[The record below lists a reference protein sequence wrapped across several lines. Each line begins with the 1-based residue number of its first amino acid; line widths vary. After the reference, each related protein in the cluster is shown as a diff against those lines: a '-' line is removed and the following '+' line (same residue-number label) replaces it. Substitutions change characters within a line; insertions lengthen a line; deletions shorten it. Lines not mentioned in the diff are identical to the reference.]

1 MNHFVLDCSVV
12 MAWCFEDEKDRY
24 SDTVLDMLSVSE
36 AHVPSLWALEVANVL
51 LAGERRKRLTK
62 ADSLRFINLLRE
74 LPITIDQETTD
85 HALTDTISIGR
96 EQGLSS
102 YDATY
107 LELAM
112 REGIPLAT
120 QDEVLRRAARKCGVK
135 II

>member
-1 MNHFVLDCSVV
+1 

>member
-1 MNHFVLDCSVV
+1 MNRFVLDCSVV

-24 SDTVLDMLSVSE
+24 SDTVLDLLSASE
-36 AHVPSLWALEVANVL
+36 AVVPSLWALEIANVL

-62 ADSLRFINLLRE
+62 ADSFRFINLLRE
-74 LPITIDQETTD
+74 LPITVDQETTD
-85 HALTDTISIGR
+85 HALSETISIGR

-112 REGIPLAT
+112 REGIALAT
-120 QDEVLRRAARKCGVK
+120 RDEGLRKAARKCGVK
-135 II
+135 LI